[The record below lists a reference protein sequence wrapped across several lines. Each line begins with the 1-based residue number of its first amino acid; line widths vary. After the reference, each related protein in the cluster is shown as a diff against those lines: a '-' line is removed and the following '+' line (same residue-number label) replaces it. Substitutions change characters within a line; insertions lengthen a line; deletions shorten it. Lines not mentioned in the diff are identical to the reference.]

1 MSDPKFAKAIDFM
14 ARDPKACKEF
24 YLKHDPE
31 FFKEFIEF
39 FTKNMS
45 HISGHMEKMAKNQT
59 PPQEITRH
67 KSKEEQDYEKE

>member
-45 HISGHMEKMAKNQT
+45 QFLVEVLT
-59 PPQEITRH
+59 ET
-67 KSKEEQDYEKE
+67 